1 MLLPDGYHDLPPGKL
16 ATVVTFLEMRAPVAA
31 RSVAVDASRVLR
43 RVPQPGLDWYRA
55 LYRAVGEAWLW
66 SSRLVMPDAELAGI
80 LASPDVEVHALEVD
94 GRASGILELDF
105 RVAGACEITFFGVVP
120 SQVGR
125 GHGRWLMDRA
135 IARAWA
141 RPIERL
147 WLHTCSLD
155 APEALP
161 FYRRSGFVPYAQQ
174 VEVFDDP
181 RLLGALPRT
190 AAPQVP
196 LLDR

>member
-16 ATVVTFLEMRAPVAA
+16 ATVVTFLEMRAAVPA
-31 RSVAVDASRVLR
+31 RSVPDDPSRRLR
-43 RVPQPGLDWYRA
+43 HVPRPGLDWYRA
-55 LYRAVGEAWLW
+55 LYRAVGEDWLW
-66 SSRLVMPDAELAGI
+66 SSRLVMPDHELGAI
-80 LASPDVEVHALEVD
+80 LASPEVEVHVLEID
-94 GRASGILELDF
+94 GHEGGILELDF
-105 RVAGACEITFFGVVP
+105 RQPGACEITFFGLVP
-120 SQVGR
+120 AQVGR

-135 IARAWA
+135 VSRAFA
-141 RPIERL
+141 RPIDRL

-155 APEALP
+155 APEALA

-196 LLDR
+196 LFVR

>member
-16 ATVVTFLEMRAPVAA
+16 AAVVTFLEMRGPAPA
-31 RSVAVDASRVLR
+31 RTTADDASR
-43 RVPQPGLDWYRA
+43 RVRHVPRPTLGWYRN
-55 LYRAVGEAWLW
+55 LYRAVGEEWLW
-66 SSRLVMPDAELAGI
+66 ASRLVLPDAELAGI
-80 LASPDVEVHALEVD
+80 LASPEVEVHLLEID
-94 GRASGILELDF
+94 GAESGILELDF

-120 SQVGR
+120 AQVGR
-125 GHGRWLMDRA
+125 GHGRWLMDHA
-135 IARAWA
+135 VAHAFA
-141 RPIERL
+141 RPIDRL

-155 APEALP
+155 APEALR
-161 FYRRSGFVPYAQQ
+161 FYRRAGFVPYAQQ

-196 LLDR
+196 LFDP